1 LEVVLILD
9 EKGSVLLKIET
20 KSRAATIDISSLKSG
35 NYIVKMQTAH
45 QTVVQKI
52 LKF

>member
-1 LEVVLILD
+1 MR
-9 EKGSVLLKIET
+9 IET
-20 KSRAATIDISSLKSG
+20 KSNTASIDISFLKAR

>member
-1 LEVVLILD
+1 MR
-9 EKGSVLLKIET
+9 IET
-20 KSRAATIDISSLKSG
+20 KSKTASIDISTLKSG
-35 NYIVKMQTAH
+35 KYIVKMQTAH